1 MMAESEPSTR
11 DRILIAAA
19 TMVSEDP
26 GARLSVRAVAARA
39 GVSTGSLRHFFPT
52 QRALIDEVAA
62 GITGLFASEEVIEDA
77 TVPARD
83 RLLKCMQQVL
93 AATGTGEQARDTWR
107 RTFDSYLGTELSA
120 DAIDTYLAFSAAGLR
135 RMEHWLDVL
144 EKEGALPSG
153 DNTQRAAYL
162 NVVLDGLSI
171 ARALPTD
178 AARIRSETDVLQH
191 AISMLFTAPESTPK
205 DDVDA

>member
-1 MMAESEPSTR
+1 MAQSEPSTR

-62 GITGLFASEEVIEDA
+62 GITRLFASEEVIEDA
-77 TVPARD
+77 TVPAQD
-83 RLLKCMQQVL
+83 RLLTCMQQVL
-93 AATGTGEQARDTWR
+93 AATGTGEQARDSWR
-107 RTFDSYLGTELSA
+107 RTFETYLGSEPSA

-135 RMEHWLDVL
+135 RMEHWLGVL

-191 AISMLFTAPESTPK
+191 AISMLFTAPASTRK
-205 DDVDA
+205 GDFDA